1 MPTKRLKEFLDAN
14 HVHYEVISHSPA
26 YTAQEI
32 AAVAHVPGREMVKT
46 VILNVDGKMEMAV
59 LPANERLDV
68 KEVFE
73 ATGADRV
80 RLAREEEFKELFP
93 GCETG
98 AMPALGNLYGIEV
111 LMADS
116 LAFEPEIFFN
126 AGTHEELVRM
136 SRRDFEQLA
145 HPRVLHISA

>member
-1 MPTKRLKEFLDAN
+1 MPAKRMKQFLDDH
-14 HVHYEVISHSPA
+14 HVQYEIISHSPA

-32 AAVAHVPGREMVKT
+32 AAVAHVPGREMAKT
-46 VILNVDGKMEMAV
+46 VMLNVDGKMEMAV

-68 KEVFE
+68 KQVSD
-73 ATGADRV
+73 AMGADQV
-80 RLAREEEFKELFP
+80 RLAREEEFKGLFP
-93 GCETG
+93 ECETG

-111 LMADS
+111 LMSDS
-116 LAFEPEIFFN
+116 LAFEPRICFN

-145 HPRVLHISA
+145 RPRVIHISE